1 MDVLGSRKSGI
12 DYQIELREDI
22 NLCGSGYVRRYLIC
36 LVESPG
42 RKLKFLVKVEKVE
55 KMADGCGAVTSQ
67 PDVG

>member
-1 MDVLGSRKSGI
+1 MDVSGSRKSGI
-12 DYQIELREDI
+12 DHKLDLRTDI
-22 NLCGSGYVRRYLIC
+22 NSYGSENVRRYLIC

-55 KMADGCGAVTSQ
+55 KMADGCSAVTSQ